1 MPGICNVDPVSPHT
15 LIPRFVSAPVSSG
28 RPVLDVV
35 VVGAGVSGLYSAMR
49 LSQKYDFT
57 VHVFDANNRI
67 GGRTY
72 SLQVPGIT
80 DFKAEVG
87 AMRFK
92 KTHLRLNQLI
102 RELGLTVQPFPT
114 ASEDNT
120 LYYLRG
126 ELLDKA
132 DIETGRVPYNMTDEE
147 RALVAD
153 TDALV
158 R

>member
-1 MPGICNVDPVSPHT
+1 M
-15 LIPRFVSAPVSSG
+15 
-28 RPVLDVV
+28 
-35 VVGAGVSGLYSAMR
+35 YSAMK
-49 LSQKYDFT
+49 LSQKCDFT
-57 VHVFDANNRI
+57 VHVFDANNRV

-72 SLQVPGIT
+72 SLQIPGIT

-102 RELGLTVQPFPT
+102 RELGLTVQPFAT

-120 LYYLRG
+120 LYYLQG

-132 DIETGRVPYNMTDEE
+132 DIEAGRVPYNMTDEE